1 MLQIAPGRIKKITQ
15 TLELFE
21 AAEEN
26 YGGEKFDERVL
37 VFRYINECPAIR

>member
-1 MLQIAPGRIKKITQ
+1 MLQTVKGDTESKNITQ

-26 YGGEKFDERVL
+26 YWDDAAVGSFS
-37 VFRYINECPAIR
+37 F

>member
-1 MLQIAPGRIKKITQ
+1 MANCYGCDCNIIQNITQ

-26 YGGEKFDERVL
+26 YRNDAAVDKGVMEEENF
-37 VFRYINECPAIR
+37 

>member
-1 MLQIAPGRIKKITQ
+1 MLQMAEEYRNQNITQ

-26 YGGEKFDERVL
+26 YRV
-37 VFRYINECPAIR
+37 